1 MVDIKEDLTN
11 ILKLNDQNIQRIEI
25 KFDDKKVISIS
36 VDYATNGS
44 GGGFIGFG
52 AEIQKDGKEEEI

>member
-25 KFDDKKVISIS
+25 KFDDKAVTSIS
-36 VDYATNGS
+36 VDYATS
-44 GGGFIGFG
+44 SSKGGFIGFG
-52 AEIQKDGKEEEI
+52 TEMQKDGKEEEI